1 MTGALGFLSPWML
14 IALGILPL
22 LWLLLRMTPP
32 RPLRL
37 DFPPTRLLIG
47 LEERHK
53 TPARTPWW
61 LTLLR
66 LLLAALIILALAEPV
81 LRPDARLTAGSGPL
95 LIVLDNG
102 WASAADF
109 DTRRAVA
116 EAAIA
121 EAGRDGRP
129 MALVAT
135 ADRPAEALPPGAA
148 ADAAALLGAIE
159 ARPYPANRRAI
170 AERLAGLY
178 GDRSVEVLWLA
189 GSLDH
194 GGAADLAAVLERIG
208 AGGRL
213 VLSDRPLTIMRPP
226 ENAADRVR
234 IPVSRLGAIASTIT
248 IAGFD
253 AQGRRIVETAVDMPA
268 GGNAVAEIALPA
280 ELRNELTRF
289 ALSDEASA
297 AAVQLLDGRWR
308 RKSVG
313 LVVGEAA
320 NTAQP
325 LLEPLTYV
333 DRALAGGADILRPA
347 TASTSD
353 ALAGLIDRR
362 ASMIVLTET
371 GNLPPQTGEKLRAWI
386 NAGGTLVRFAS
397 SRLAASDASLLPVP
411 LREGERALGGSL
423 SWAEPQ
429 EIGEFAET
437 GPFAAIEIPRDVRIN
452 RQILADPNGLIGA
465 EIWAELTDGTPL
477 VTARSTGKGR
487 IVLFH
492 VTADPRW
499 SNLPISGAFVQ
510 MLRAIADSAQIV
522 TADAAAE
529 AATTVPGSPA
539 PAQAATQTAAQT
551 AAPWKPLSLLNGYG
565 RLAPPPPGAVLVADI
580 TEASPSLE
588 TPPGLYDRA
597 GTVRALNTI
606 SAATPLTPLSPSG
619 LGWSGTVQSLEPRQ
633 STPLW
638 PLILAL
644 AAALAVFDALAVL
657 LLSGRLLPSRVSGRI
672 SARAATAAAI
682 LVIAALIAP
691 QPATAQDQPADEF
704 LAAALKTRLAYV
716 LTGDNLI
723 DETSRAGLAGLTT
736 YLTER
741 TALEPG
747 EPAAIDL
754 ASDDLVFYSFLYWPV
769 TVDADV
775 PPADVMAKIDTF
787 MKSGGTILF
796 DTRDAGG
803 AITPG
808 MFAASGETE
817 RLRQILAFVDVPPLE
832 PVPPDHVLTKA
843 FYLLSEFPGRWRGSD
858 LWVESLSEDPQAGNR
873 PARGGDGVSPIII
886 TGNDMAAA
894 WAVSADGR
902 YLYPTVPSDPRQ
914 RELAYRSGVNI
925 VMYTL
930 TGNYKADQVHIP
942 ALLERLG
949 Q

>member
-22 LWLLLRMTPP
+22 LWLLLRLTPP

-37 DFPPTRLLIG
+37 DFPPTRLLVG
-47 LEERHK
+47 LEERQK

-95 LIVLDNG
+95 LIIMDNG

-109 DTRRAVA
+109 ETRRAVA

-129 MALVAT
+129 VALVAT
-135 ADRPAEALPPGAA
+135 AEKSADALPPGAA
-148 ADAAALLGAIE
+148 ADASALLGAID
-159 ARPYPANRRAI
+159 ARPYPVSRDAI
-170 AERLAGLY
+170 ASRLEELY
-178 GDRSVEVLWLA
+178 GENSVEVLWLA
-189 GSLDH
+189 GSLDY
-194 GGAADLAAVLERIG
+194 GRAADLASLLERIG
-208 AGGRL
+208 ASGRL
-213 VLSDRPLTIMRPP
+213 VLSGRPLTVLRPP
-226 ENAADRVR
+226 ENSADRVR
-234 IPVSRLGAIASTIT
+234 IPVSRLGAIASSTV

-253 AQGRRIVETAVDMPA
+253 AEDRRIVETSVDLPA
-268 GGNAVAEIALPA
+268 GGNAIAEIALPA

-289 ALSDEASA
+289 ALVDEASA

-308 RKSVG
+308 RKTVG

-320 NTAQP
+320 NNAQP

-333 DRALAGGADILRPA
+333 DRALAGRADLLRPA

-371 GNLPPQTGEKLRAWI
+371 GNLPPETGGKLLAWI

-397 SRLAASDASLLPVP
+397 SRLAASNETLLPVP

-429 EIGEFAET
+429 AIGEFAET

-510 MLRAIADSAQIV
+510 MLTAIADSAQIV
-522 TADAAAE
+522 TADAAAV
-529 AATTVPGSPA
+529 ATATTPGASAQDQPA
-539 PAQAATQTAAQT
+539 AQTAPQT

-565 RLAPPPPGAVLVADI
+565 RLTTPPPGAVLVADI
-580 TEASPSLE
+580 TDASPSRE

-606 SAATPLTPLSPSG
+606 SAATPLTPLTASS

-633 STPLW
+633 SIPLW

-644 AAALAVFDALAVL
+644 AATLAVFDALAVL
-657 LLSGRLLPSRVSGRI
+657 FLSGRLLPARLPT
-672 SARAATAAAI
+672 RAATAAAI
-682 LVIAALIAP
+682 IVTFALLAP
-691 QPATAQDQPADEF
+691 QPAGAQDQSADEF

-716 LTGDNLI
+716 LTGDDLI
-723 DETSRAGLAGLTT
+723 DETSRAGLIGLTT
-736 YLTER
+736 YLRER

-747 EPAAIDL
+747 EPAAVDL
-754 ASDDLVFYSFLYWPV
+754 ASNDLVFYSFLYWPV
-769 TVDADV
+769 TADADV
-775 PPADVMAKIDTF
+775 PPADIMAKIDTF
-787 MKSGGTILF
+787 MKSGGTIVF

-803 AITPG
+803 AIIPG
-808 MFAASGETE
+808 LFAASEETE
-817 RLRQILAFVDVPPLE
+817 RLREILAFVDVPPLE

-858 LWVESLSEDPQAGNR
+858 LWVESLSENPQAGNR

-894 WAVSADGR
+894 WALSADGR

>member
-22 LWLLLRMTPP
+22 LWLLLRLTPP
-32 RPLRL
+32 RPMRL
-37 DFPPTRLLIG
+37 DFPPTRLLVG
-47 LEERHK
+47 LEERQK

-66 LLLAALIILALAEPV
+66 LLLAALIIVALAEPV

-109 DTRRAVA
+109 NTRRAVA

-135 ADRPAEALPPGAA
+135 ADRPAAALPPGAA

-159 ARPYPANRRAI
+159 ARPYPADHNAI
-170 AERLAGLY
+170 AQRLDGLY
-178 GDRSVEVLWLA
+178 SDRSVEVLWLA

-194 GGAADLAAVLERIG
+194 GGAENLATVLAGIG
-208 AGGRL
+208 TSGKL
-213 VLSDRPLTIMRPP
+213 VLSDRPVTVLRPP

-234 IPVSRLGAIASTIT
+234 IPVSRLGAIASTVT

-253 AQGRRIVETAVDMPA
+253 AQGRRIVETDLDLPA
-268 GGNAVAEIALPA
+268 GGNAIAEIVLPA
-280 ELRNELTRF
+280 ELRNELTRI
-289 ALSDEASA
+289 ALVKEASA

-308 RKSVG
+308 RKTVG

-320 NTAQP
+320 YAAQP

-333 DRALAGGADILRPA
+333 DRALAGRADILRPA

-353 ALAGLIDRR
+353 ALNGLVDRR
-362 ASMIVLTET
+362 ASMIVLTQT
-371 GNLPPQTGEKLRAWI
+371 GNLPPETGDRLRAWVS
-386 NAGGTLVRFAS
+386 AGGTLVRFAS
-397 SRLAASDASLLPVP
+397 SRLAASDEALLPVP

-429 EIGEFAET
+429 PIGEFAQT

-465 EIWAELTDGTPL
+465 EVWAELTDGTPL
-477 VTARSTGKGR
+477 VTARKTGKGR

-510 MLRAIADSAQIV
+510 MLTAIANSAQIITSDV
-522 TADAAAE
+522 VVETDAAA
-529 AATTVPGSPA
+529 PSSPA
-539 PAQAATQTAAQT
+539 PAENAEPS
-551 AAPWKPLSLLNGYG
+551 AAPWKPVSLLNGYG
-565 RLAPPPPGAVLVADI
+565 RLTPPPSGAVLVADI
-580 TEASPSLE
+580 ADVSPSLE

-606 SAATPLTPLSPSG
+606 GATTELTPLTASG
-619 LGWSGTVQSLEPRQ
+619 LGWSGAVQSLEPRQ

-638 PLILAL
+638 PLLLAL
-644 AAALAVFDALAVL
+644 AAAFAVFDALAVL
-657 LLSGRLLPSRVSGRI
+657 FLAGRLFPARNPV
-672 SARAATAAAI
+672 RAATAATI
-682 LVIAALIAP
+682 LVFAAAVMP
-691 QPATAQDQPADEF
+691 QPSAAQDQPVDQY
-704 LAAALKTRLAYV
+704 LDAALKTRLAYV
-716 LTGDNLI
+716 LTGDDLI
-723 DETSRAGLAGLTT
+723 DETSLAGLAGLTA
-736 YLTER
+736 YLRDR

-747 EPAAIDL
+747 EPAPVDL

-769 TVDADV
+769 SADAEI
-775 PPADVMAKIDTF
+775 PPADIMGKIDTF

-796 DTRDAGG
+796 DTRDVGG

-808 MFAASGETE
+808 VFTASQETE
-817 RLRQILAFVDVPPLE
+817 RLREILAFIDVPPLE

-843 FYLLSEFPGRWRGSD
+843 FYLLSEFPGRWHGSD
-858 LWVESLSEDPQAGNR
+858 LWVESLSETPQAGNR

-894 WAVSADGR
+894 WAITADGR
-902 YLYPTVPSDPRQ
+902 YLYPTVPSNPRQ

>member
-22 LWLLLRMTPP
+22 LWLLLRLTPP
-32 RPLRL
+32 RPMRL

-47 LEERHK
+47 LEERQK

-81 LRPDARLTAGSGPL
+81 LRPDAKLTTGSGPL

-102 WASAADF
+102 WATAADF

-129 MALVAT
+129 LALVAT
-135 ADRPAEALPPGAA
+135 ADRPAGALGPGAA

-159 ARPYPANRRAI
+159 ARPYPANHAAI
-170 AERLAGLY
+170 AGRLAELF
-178 GDRSVEVLWLA
+178 DDQSVEVLWLA

-194 GGAADLAAVLERIG
+194 GGAADLATVLERIG
-208 AGGRL
+208 ASGRL
-213 VLSDRPLTIMRPP
+213 VLSDRPLTVLRPP
-226 ENAADRVR
+226 ENTADRVR
-234 IPVSRLGAIASTIT
+234 IPVSRLGAIASTVT

-253 AQGRRIVETAVDMPA
+253 SQDRRIVETSLHMPA
-268 GGNAVAEIALPA
+268 GGDAAAEISLPT

-289 ALSDEASA
+289 VVSDEASA

-320 NTAQP
+320 NAAQP

-333 DRALAGGADILRPA
+333 DRALAGRADILRPE

-371 GNLPPQTGEKLRAWI
+371 GNLPPETGERLRAWI
-386 NAGGTLVRFAS
+386 YAGGTLVRFAS
-397 SRLAASDASLLPVP
+397 PRLAASDASLLPVP

-429 EIGEFAET
+429 AIGSFAET
-437 GPFAAIEIPRDVRIN
+437 GPFAAIEIPRDVRIS

-465 EIWAELTDGTPL
+465 EVWAELSDGTPL

-510 MLRAIADSAQIV
+510 MLTTIADSAQIITTDV
-522 TADAAAE
+522 VLET
-529 AATTVPGSPA
+529 AATAAGSPA
-539 PAQAATQTAAQT
+539 ETAAQT
-551 AAPWKPLSLLNGYG
+551 AAPWKPLSLLDGYG
-565 RLAPPPPGAVLVADI
+565 RLTSPPPGAVLVADI
-580 TEASPSLE
+580 GRASPSLE

-606 SAATPLTPLSPSG
+606 SATTKLTPLTASA
-619 LGWSGTVQSLEPRQ
+619 LGWSGTVQGLEPRQ

-644 AAALAVFDALAVL
+644 AAALAVLDALAVL
-657 LLSGRLLPSRVSGRI
+657 FLSGRLLPSAVAARLP
-672 SARAATAAAI
+672 ARAAGTAAI
-682 LVIAALIAP
+682 LLTLALIAP
-691 QPATAQDQPADEF
+691 QPAAAQDQPVDEF

-716 LTGDNLI
+716 LTGDDLI
-723 DETSRAGLAGLTT
+723 DETSHAGLVGLTA
-736 YLTER
+736 YLRER

-754 ASDDLVFYSFLYWPV
+754 TSDELVFYSFLYWPV
-769 TVDADV
+769 TADAQV
-775 PPADVMAKIDTF
+775 PPADIMAKVDTF
-787 MKSGGTILF
+787 MKTGGTIVF

-808 MFAASGETE
+808 LFTASEETE
-817 RLRQILAFVDVPPLE
+817 RLREILAFVDVPPLE

-858 LWVESLSEDPQAGNR
+858 LWVESLSEDPQAGDR

-914 RELAYRSGVNI
+914 REMAYRSGVNI

>member
-14 IALGILPL
+14 LALAILPL
-22 LWLLLRMTPP
+22 LWLLLRLTPP
-32 RPLRL
+32 QPLRL
-37 DFPPTRLLIG
+37 DFPPTRLLMG
-47 LEERHK
+47 LEERQK

-109 DTRRAVA
+109 DTRRALA

-129 MALVAT
+129 VALVAT
-135 ADRPAEALPPGAA
+135 ADRPADALPPGAA
-148 ADAAALLGAIE
+148 TDAAALLGAIE
-159 ARPYPANRRAI
+159 PRPYAADHEAI
-170 AERLAGLY
+170 AKRLADIHD
-178 GDRSVEVLWLA
+178 DRSVEVLWVA

-194 GGAADLAAVLERIG
+194 GSAAELAAVLERIG
-208 AGGRL
+208 VSGRL
-213 VLSDRPLTIMRPP
+213 ILSDRPVTILRPP
-226 ENAADRVR
+226 ENATDRVL
-234 IPVSRLGAIASTIT
+234 IPVSRLGASAATLNL
-248 IAGFD
+248 AGFD
-253 AQGRRIVETAVDMPA
+253 GQGRRIVETTIDIPA
-268 GGNAVAEIALPA
+268 GGPAGSNAVAEIVLPTQ
-280 ELRNELTRF
+280 LRNELTRF
-289 ALSDEASA
+289 ALTGEASA

-313 LVVGEAA
+313 LVVGQST

-333 DRALAGGADILRPA
+333 DRALAGRADILRPA
-347 TASTSD
+347 TASTSE
-353 ALAGLIDRR
+353 AIAGLIDRR
-362 ASMIVLTET
+362 VSMIVLTET
-371 GNLPPQTGEKLRAWI
+371 GNLPPETGERLRAWI

-397 SRLAASDASLLPVP
+397 SRLAASDATLLPVP

-429 EIGEFAET
+429 AIGEFAET
-437 GPFAAIEIPRDVRIN
+437 GPFAAIPIPRDVRIN

-465 EIWAELTDGTPL
+465 EIWAELSDGTPL
-477 VTARSTGKGR
+477 VTARRTGKGR

-510 MLRAIADSAQIV
+510 MLTAIADTARIV
-522 TADAAAE
+522 TAEIPAQGAL
-529 AATTVPGSPA
+529 AATDSP
-539 PAQAATQTAAQT
+539 AATQTS
-551 AAPWKPLSLLNGYG
+551 APWKPLSLLNGYG
-565 RLAPPPPGAVLVADI
+565 RLAPPPPGAVLLADI
-580 TEASPSLE
+580 AKASRSLE

-597 GTVRALNTI
+597 GTIRALNTI
-606 SAATPLTPLSPSG
+606 SAATPLIPLTASA
-619 LGWSGTVQSLEPRQ
+619 LGWSGIVQSLEPRQ
-633 STPLW
+633 SRPLW

-657 LLSGRLLPSRVSGRI
+657 FLAGRRLPFRFPSRI
-672 SARAATAAAI
+672 PAAAAI
-682 LVIAALIAP
+682 LIAAAAIMP
-691 QPATAQDQPADEF
+691 QPAMAQDQPVTAQDQPADEN

-716 LTGDNLI
+716 LTGDSLI
-723 DETSRAGLAGLTT
+723 DETSRAGLAGLSN
-736 YLTER
+736 YLATR

-747 EPAAIDL
+747 EPAGIDL
-754 ASDDLVFYSFLYWPV
+754 ASDELVFYSFLYWPV
-769 TVDADV
+769 TADAQV
-775 PPADVMAKIDTF
+775 PPADVMAKVDTF
-787 MKSGGTILF
+787 MKSGGTIIF

-808 MFAASGETE
+808 LFAASEETE
-817 RLRQILAFVDVPPLE
+817 RLREILAFIDVPPLE
-832 PVPPDHVLTKA
+832 PVPADHVLTKA
-843 FYLLSEFPGRWRGSD
+843 FYLLSEFPGRWRASD

-894 WAVSADGR
+894 WAITADGR

-914 RELAYRSGVNI
+914 RELAYRAGVNI

>member
-1 MTGALGFLSPWML
+1 
-14 IALGILPL
+14 
-22 LWLLLRMTPP
+22 
-32 RPLRL
+32 
-37 DFPPTRLLIG
+37 
-47 LEERHK
+47 
-53 TPARTPWW
+53 
-61 LTLLR
+61 
-66 LLLAALIILALAEPV
+66 
-81 LRPDARLTAGSGPL
+81 L

-116 EAAIA
+116 DAAIT

-129 MALVAT
+129 VALVAT
-135 ADRPAEALPPGAA
+135 ADRLADAAPPGTA
-148 ADAAALLGAIE
+148 ADVAALLGAIE
-159 ARPYPANRRAI
+159 ARPYPADHAAV
-170 AERLAGLY
+170 AERLSEIY
-178 GDRSVEVLWLA
+178 DDRSVEVLWLA

-194 GGAADLAAVLERIG
+194 GGAPALAVVLERIG
-208 AGGRL
+208 ASGRL
-213 VLSDRPLTIMRPP
+213 VLSDRPVTVLRPP

-234 IPVSRLGAIASTIT
+234 IPVSRLGALAGTVT

-253 AQGRRIVETAVDMPA
+253 AQDRRITETAVEMPA
-268 GGNAVAEIALPA
+268 GGDAFAEIALPS

-289 ALSDEASA
+289 ALSEEASA

-333 DRALAGGADILRPA
+333 DRALAGRADILRPA

-371 GNLPPQTGEKLRAWI
+371 GNLPPETGERLRAWI

-429 EIGEFAET
+429 SIGEFAET
-437 GPFAAIEIPRDVRIN
+437 GPFAAIKIPRDVRIN

-465 EIWAELTDGTPL
+465 EIWAELNDGTPL
-477 VTARSTGKGR
+477 VTARNTGKGR
-487 IVLFH
+487 IILFH

-510 MLRAIADSAQIV
+510 MLTAIADSAQIITEDIVSQAAV
-522 TADAAAE
+522 TA
-529 AATTVPGSPA
+529 PGSS
-539 PAQAATQTAAQT
+539 AQDQTEAENTAQT
-551 AAPWKPLSLLNGYG
+551 AAPWKPLSLLDGYG
-565 RLAPPPPGAVLVADI
+565 RLTTPPPGAVLVADI
-580 TEASPSLE
+580 AEASPSLE

-597 GTVRALNTI
+597 STVQALNTI
-606 SAATPLTPLSPSG
+606 SAATPLTPLTASA
-619 LGWSGTVQSLEPRQ
+619 LGWSGAVQSLEPRQ

-638 PLILAL
+638 PLVLAL

-657 LLSGRLLPSRVSGRI
+657 FLSGRLLPSRLP
-672 SARAATAAAI
+672 ARATATAAI
-682 LVIAALIAP
+682 LVIAAAVIAP
-691 QPATAQDQPADEF
+691 QSAKAQDPADDAF
-704 LAAALKTRLAYV
+704 LDAALTTRLAYV
-716 LTGDNLI
+716 LTGDDLI
-723 DETSRAGLAGLTT
+723 DETSRAGLIGLTT

-747 EPAAIDL
+747 DPVAIDL
-754 ASDDLVFYSFLYWPV
+754 TSDELVFYSFLYWPV
-769 TVDADV
+769 TADADV

-787 MKSGGTILF
+787 MKSGGTIVF

-808 MFAASGETE
+808 LFAASEETE
-817 RLRQILAFVDVPPLE
+817 RLREILAFVDVPPLE

-858 LWVESLSEDPQAGNR
+858 LWVESLSEAPQAGNR

-894 WAVSADGR
+894 WAISADGR
-902 YLYPTVPSDPRQ
+902 YLYPTVPSDPHQ

>member
-1 MTGALGFLSPWML
+1 
-14 IALGILPL
+14 
-22 LWLLLRMTPP
+22 
-32 RPLRL
+32 
-37 DFPPTRLLIG
+37 
-47 LEERHK
+47 
-53 TPARTPWW
+53 
-61 LTLLR
+61 
-66 LLLAALIILALAEPV
+66 
-81 LRPDARLTAGSGPL
+81 
-95 LIVLDNG
+95 
-102 WASAADF
+102 
-109 DTRRAVA
+109 
-116 EAAIA
+116 
-121 EAGRDGRP
+121 
-129 MALVAT
+129 
-135 ADRPAEALPPGAA
+135 
-148 ADAAALLGAIE
+148 
-159 ARPYPANRRAI
+159 
-170 AERLAGLY
+170 
-178 GDRSVEVLWLA
+178 
-189 GSLDH
+189 
-194 GGAADLAAVLERIG
+194 
-208 AGGRL
+208 L
-213 VLSDRPLTIMRPP
+213 VLSDRPVTVLRPP

-234 IPVSRLGAIASTIT
+234 IPVSRLGAIAAAVT
-248 IAGFD
+248 IAGYD
-253 AQGRRIVETAVDMPA
+253 AQGRRITETAVDIPA
-268 GGNAVAEIALPA
+268 AGEAVGEIVLPA

-289 ALSDEASA
+289 ALSEEASA

-333 DRALAGGADILRPA
+333 ERALAGRADILRPA

-353 ALAGLIDRR
+353 AIAGLIDRR
-362 ASMIVLTET
+362 ASMIVLTAT
-371 GNLPPQTGEKLRAWI
+371 GNLPPETGERLRAWI

-397 SRLAASDASLLPVP
+397 PRLAASDASLLPVP

-429 EIGEFAET
+429 AIGSFAET
-437 GPFAAIEIPRDVRIN
+437 GPFAAIEIPRDVRIS

-465 EIWAELTDGTPL
+465 EIWAELSDGTPL
-477 VTARSTGKGR
+477 VTARNTGKGR

-510 MLRAIADSAQIV
+510 MLAAIADSAQIITEDIV
-522 TADAAAE
+522 SQAAV
-529 AATTVPGSPA
+529 TVPGPPA
-539 PAQAATQTAAQT
+539 PDQGPAQT
-551 AAPWKPLSLLNGYG
+551 AAPWKPVSLLDGYG
-565 RLAPPPPGAVLVADI
+565 RLTTPPPGAVLVADI
-580 TEASPSLE
+580 AEVSPSLE

-606 SAATPLTPLSPSG
+606 GAATTLTPLTASA
-619 LGWSGTVQSLEPRQ
+619 LGWSGNVQSLEPRQ
-633 STPLW
+633 SKPLW

-657 LLSGRLLPSRVSGRI
+657 VLSGRLLP
-672 SARAATAAAI
+672 ARLPAHAAAATAFF
-682 LVIAALIAP
+682 VIVALFSP
-691 QPATAQDQPADEF
+691 TPATAQDQPADEF
-704 LAAALKTRLAYV
+704 LAAALTTRLAYV
-716 LTGDNLI
+716 LTGDDLI
-723 DETSRAGLAGLTT
+723 DETSRAGLEGLTT
-736 YLTER
+736 YLRER

-747 EPAAIDL
+747 EPAAIDIT
-754 ASDDLVFYSFLYWPV
+754 SDELVFYSFLYWPV
-769 TVDADV
+769 TTDADV

-808 MFAASGETE
+808 LFAASEETE

-858 LWVESLSEDPQAGNR
+858 LWVESLSEAPQAGNR

-894 WAVSADGR
+894 WAISADGR
-902 YLYPTVPSDPRQ
+902 YLYPTVPSDPHQ

>member
-22 LWLLLRMTPP
+22 LWLLLRLTPP
-32 RPLRL
+32 RPQRL

-47 LEERHK
+47 LEERQK

-121 EAGRDGRP
+121 EVGRDGRP
-129 MALVAT
+129 MTLVAT
-135 ADRPAEALPPGAA
+135 ADKPADALPAGAA
-148 ADAAALLGAIE
+148 ADAAATLGAID
-159 ARPYPANRRAI
+159 ARPYPANYGAI
-170 AERLAGLY
+170 AERLAGLF
-178 GDRSVEVLWLA
+178 DDQSVEVLWLA

-194 GGAADLAAVLERIG
+194 GGATDLATVLERIG
-208 AGGRL
+208 ASGRL
-213 VLSDRPLTIMRPP
+213 VLSDRPLTVLRPP

-234 IPVSRLGAIASTIT
+234 IPVSRLGDIASTVT

-253 AQGRRIVETAVDMPA
+253 AEGRRIVETAIDMPA
-268 GGNAVAEIALPA
+268 GGDAIAEIALPA

-289 ALSDEASA
+289 ALTDEASA

-308 RKSVG
+308 RKTVG

-333 DRALAGGADILRPA
+333 DRALAGRADILRPA

-371 GNLPPQTGEKLRAWI
+371 GNLPPETGERLRAWI

-397 SRLAASDASLLPVP
+397 SRLAASDETLLPVP

-429 EIGEFAET
+429 TIGDFAET

-477 VTARSTGKGR
+477 VTARRTGKGR

-510 MLRAIADSAQIV
+510 MLTTIADSAQII
-522 TADAAAE
+522 TADIVAE
-529 AATTVPGSPA
+529 AGANASALPA
-539 PAQAATQTAAQT
+539 SSENTAQI

-565 RLAPPPPGAVLVADI
+565 RLTTPPPGAVLVADI
-580 TEASPSLE
+580 SQAQPSIE
-588 TPPGLYDRA
+588 TPPGLYDRT

-606 SAATPLTPLSPSG
+606 SAATPLTPLTASA

-638 PLILAL
+638 PLVLAL
-644 AAALAVFDALAVL
+644 AAAFAVFDALAVL
-657 LLSGRLLPSRVSGRI
+657 FLSGRLLPSRLP
-672 SARAATAAAI
+672 ARTTATAAI
-682 LVIAALIAP
+682 LVIAAAVIAP
-691 QPATAQDQPADEF
+691 QPAKAQDPADDAF
-704 LAAALKTRLAYV
+704 LDAALKTRLAYV
-716 LTGDNLI
+716 LTGDDLI
-723 DETSRAGLAGLTT
+723 DETSRAGLVGLTT

-747 EPAAIDL
+747 EPAAVDL
-754 ASDDLVFYSFLYWPV
+754 ASDELVFYAFLYWPV
-769 TVDADV
+769 TADADV
-775 PPADVMAKIDTF
+775 PPADVMAKVDTF

-808 MFAASGETE
+808 LFATSEETE
-817 RLRQILAFVDVPPLE
+817 HLREILAFVDVPPLE

-858 LWVESLSEDPQAGNR
+858 LWVESLSEAPQAGGR

-894 WAVSADGR
+894 WAISADGR
-902 YLYPTVPSDPRQ
+902 YLYPTVPSDQHQ

>member
-1 MTGALGFLSPWML
+1 MISALGFLSPWML
-14 IALGILPL
+14 LALAILPL
-22 LWLLLRMTPP
+22 LWLLLRLTPP
-32 RPLRL
+32 QPLRL
-37 DFPPTRLLIG
+37 DFPPTRLLMG
-47 LEERHK
+47 LEERQK

-61 LTLLR
+61 LTVLR

-109 DTRRAVA
+109 DARRAVA
-116 EAAIA
+116 EAAIT
-121 EAGRDGRP
+121 EAGREGRP
-129 MALVAT
+129 VALVAT
-135 ADRPAEALPPGAA
+135 ADRPADAAPAGAA
-148 ADAAALLGAIE
+148 ADVAALLGAIE
-159 ARPYPANRRAI
+159 ARPYRANRKAI
-170 AERLAGLY
+170 AERLAGIY
-178 GDRSVEVLWLA
+178 ADRSVEVLWLA

-194 GGAADLAAVLERIG
+194 GGARDLAAVLERIG

-213 VLSDRPLTIMRPP
+213 VLSDRALTILRPP

-234 IPVSRLGAIASTIT
+234 IPVSRLGAIAATVT

-268 GGNAVAEIALPA
+268 GGDAVAEIALPA
-280 ELRNELTRF
+280 QLRNELTR
-289 ALSDEASA
+289 LVLTDEASA

-371 GNLPPQTGEKLRAWI
+371 GNLPPQTGEKLLAWI

-397 SRLAASDASLLPVP
+397 SRLAASDATLLPVP

-429 EIGEFAET
+429 AIGEFAET

-510 MLRAIADSAQIV
+510 MLKAIADSARII
-522 TADAAAE
+522 TADAAAT
-529 AATTVPGSPA
+529 APDSPV
-539 PAQAATQTAAQT
+539 PAQIAAQA
-551 AAPWKPLSLLNGYG
+551 AAPWKPLRLLDGYG
-565 RLAPPPPGAVLVADI
+565 RLTAPPPGAVLVADI
-580 TEASPSLE
+580 TGASPSLE
-588 TPPGLYDRA
+588 TPPGLYNRA

-606 SAATPLTPLSPSG
+606 SAATQLTPLTASRV
-619 LGWSGTVQSLEPRQ
+619 GWSGTVQSLEPHQ
-633 STPLW
+633 SRPLW

-657 LLSGRLLPSRVSGRI
+657 FLSGRLLPSSIHGRAP
-672 SARAATAAAI
+672 ARAATTVAI
-682 LVIAALIAP
+682 LAIAALIAP
-691 QPATAQDQPADEF
+691 QPAAAQDEGSDEF

-716 LTGDNLI
+716 LTGDDLI
-723 DETSRAGLAGLTT
+723 DETSRAGLVGLTI
-736 YLTER
+736 YLAER

-747 EPAAIDL
+747 EPAGIDL

-769 TVDADV
+769 TVDAEV
-775 PPADVMAKIDTF
+775 PPADIMAKVDTF
-787 MKSGGTILF
+787 MKSGGTIVF

-808 MFAASGETE
+808 LFAASEETE
-817 RLRQILAFVDVPPLE
+817 RLREILAFIDVPPLE

-858 LWVESLSEDPQAGNR
+858 LWVESLSEDPRAGAR

-894 WAVSADGR
+894 WAISADGR

-914 RELAYRSGVNI
+914 RELAYRAGVNI

>member
-1 MTGALGFLSPWML
+1 MIGALGFLSPWML

-22 LWLLLRMTPP
+22 LWLLLRLTPP
-32 RPLRL
+32 RPMRL

-47 LEERHK
+47 LQERQK

-61 LTLLR
+61 LTVLR

-116 EAAIA
+116 DAAIT

-129 MALVAT
+129 VALVAT
-135 ADRPAEALPPGAA
+135 ADRPADAAPPGAA
-148 ADAAALLGAIE
+148 ADVAALLGAIE
-159 ARPYPANRRAI
+159 ARPYPADRAAI

-178 GDRSVEVLWLA
+178 ADRSMEVLWLA
-189 GSLDH
+189 GSLNH
-194 GGAADLAAVLERIG
+194 GGAPALAAVLERIG
-208 AGGRL
+208 ASGRL
-213 VLSDRPLTIMRPP
+213 VLSDRPVTVLRPP

-234 IPVSRLGAIASTIT
+234 IPVSRLGAIASTVT

-253 AQGRRIVETAVDMPA
+253 AQGRRIVETAVDMPS
-268 GGNAVAEIALPA
+268 GGDAVAEISLPT

-289 ALSDEASA
+289 ALTDEASA
-297 AAVQLLDGRWR
+297 ASVQLLDSRWR

-320 NTAQP
+320 NNAQP

-333 DRALAGGADILRPA
+333 DRALAGRADILRPA

-371 GNLPPQTGEKLRAWI
+371 GNLPPETGEKLRAWI

-397 SRLAASDASLLPVP
+397 PRLAASDASLLPVP

-429 EIGEFAET
+429 AIGEFAES
-437 GPFAAIEIPRDVRIN
+437 GPFATIEIPRDVRIN

-465 EIWAELTDGTPL
+465 EIWAELSDGTPL
-477 VTARSTGKGR
+477 VTARNTGNGR

-510 MLRAIADSAQIV
+510 MLTAIADSAQII
-522 TADAAAE
+522 TADIVTEAAAT
-529 AATTVPGSPA
+529 APGSPA
-539 PAQAATQTAAQT
+539 QDQTGAENAAQS
-551 AAPWKPLSLLNGYG
+551 AEPWKPLSLLNGYG
-565 RLAPPPPGAVLVADI
+565 RLTPPPPGAVLVANI
-580 TEASPSLE
+580 AEVSPSLE

-606 SAATPLTPLSPSG
+606 SAATPLTPLTASA

-657 LLSGRLLPSRVSGRI
+657 FLSGRLLP
-672 SARAATAAAI
+672 ARAATAAAI
-682 LVIAALIAP
+682 VVIATLIAP
-691 QPATAQDQPADEF
+691 QPAAAQDQPADEF
-704 LAAALKTRLAYV
+704 LAAALNTRLAYV
-716 LTGDNLI
+716 LTGDDLI
-723 DETSRAGLAGLTT
+723 DETSRAGLVGLTT
-736 YLTER
+736 YLRER

-754 ASDDLVFYSFLYWPV
+754 VSDDLVFYSFLYWPV
-769 TVDADV
+769 TADADV
-775 PPADVMAKIDTF
+775 PAADVMAKVDTF

-808 MFAASGETE
+808 LFAASEETE
-817 RLRQILAFVDVPPLE
+817 RLRQILTFVDVPPLE

-858 LWVESLSEDPQAGNR
+858 LWVESLSENPQAGNR

-894 WAVSADGR
+894 WAISADGR